1 MLTTYSHQDFNA
13 RVAKIPGEAIQ
24 VANQHPKRAKT
35 PSKNPIKRACY
46 PYQTL
51 TNAISQDKNLSLIL

>member
-1 MLTTYSHQDFNA
+1 M
-13 RVAKIPGEAIQ
+13 AKIPGEATQ

-35 PSKNPIKRACY
+35 PPKKPIKKVRY